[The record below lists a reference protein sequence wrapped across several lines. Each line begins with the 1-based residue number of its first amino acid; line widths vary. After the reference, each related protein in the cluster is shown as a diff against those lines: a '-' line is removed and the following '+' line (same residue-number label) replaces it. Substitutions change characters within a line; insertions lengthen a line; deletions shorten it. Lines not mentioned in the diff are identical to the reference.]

1 MLMHRPWLRGL
12 DRVDLFTAALAGVGT
27 LLVGFASVHKI
38 GAAGLLVPLV
48 LVLALT
54 LLRNPLVTAVSVI
67 GLVVLC
73 EGSSFGILTVTSKL
87 YGQLYRD
94 ISILDVLVALVV
106 AAVAIDVIR
115 DRRPVRLPRPLVLPM
130 VILVLAMLDGAITGH
145 ANGGSTRF
153 VLFSED
159 VLVYLLLLPI
169 AIANLDIS
177 RQTISRLLVGGM
189 ALAIIKAVLG
199 LIEVAGGYGSLI
211 EGTTTTLSYYEPTAN
226 WLIMIALLFVFAAAL
241 ARAKPPLWMLVGS
254 PLLIA
259 CLALSYRRSFWIAVV
274 LGLLLVLL
282 LGSSKMGRRLLL
294 PVAALVIASI
304 WLLGSIN
311 FQSQSPIVKRVE
323 SLSPSRLEA
332 NVEDRYRL
340 DERANVLGEIRQHPL
355 TGLGMTIPW
364 AATVR
369 PLSIEHEEGRQYVH
383 FALLWFWLKLGI
395 LGLLAYLG
403 ILLGAAMLAWQTWR
417 RSREPLLRA
426 FGLACLCGVAG
437 LAVIETTGTFT
448 GVDPRFTVL
457 FGANLGL
464 LALLVQTKSTDSSEI
479 QPDSGGVLA
488 PGETPR
494 SSRIATNSAVSR
506 DKPSPRSAVES
517 VVSAWIAR

>member
-1 MLMHRPWLRGL
+1 ML
-12 DRVDLFTAALAGVGT
+12 DRVELLTAALAGSGT
-27 LLVGFASVHKI
+27 LLVGFASVHKV
-38 GAAGLLVPLV
+38 GAAGLLVPLA
-48 LVLALT
+48 LVLALA
-54 LLRNPLVTAVSVI
+54 LLRNPLVSAVSAI

-73 EGSSFGILTVTSKL
+73 EGPTFGILTVTSKL

-94 ISILDVLVALVV
+94 VSILDVLVALVV
-106 AAVAIDVIR
+106 VAVAVDVIR
-115 DRRPVRLPRPLVLPM
+115 HRRPVRLPRPLVLPM
-130 VILVLAMLDGAITGH
+130 AILALAMLVGAVTGH

-159 VLVYLLLLPI
+159 VLAYILLLPI
-169 AIANLDIS
+169 AIVNLDIS
-177 RQTISRLLVGGM
+177 RQTVSRLLVGGM
-189 ALAIIKAVLG
+189 ALAAIKAVLG
-199 LIEVAGGYGSLI
+199 LIEVAGNYGSPI
-211 EGTTTTLSYYEPTAN
+211 EGKATLSYYEPTAN
-226 WLIMIALLFVFAAAL
+226 WLIMIALLFIFAAAL
-241 ARAKPPLWMLVGS
+241 ARAKPPLWMLLSS

-294 PVAALVIASI
+294 PVGALLIASI

-332 NVEDRYRL
+332 NAEDRYRL
-340 DERANVLGEIRQHPL
+340 DERANVLGEIRRHPL

-364 AATVR
+364 AATVQ

-383 FALLWFWLKLGI
+383 FAILWFWLKLGI

-403 ILLGAAMLAWQTWR
+403 ILLGAAVLAWQTWR
-417 RSREPLLRA
+417 RGREPLLRA

-464 LALLVQTKSTDSSEI
+464 LALLAQTKSTDLSETRS
-479 QPDSGGVLA
+479 DDHGTHLA
-488 PGETPR
+488 
-494 SSRIATNSAVSR
+494 
-506 DKPSPRSAVES
+506 RSAPHISHMDKRPAVTPDALATVSSVPS
-517 VVSAWIAR
+517 VVSAWTAR